1 MVANRVP
8 TFDLSYQGI
17 DTDAALH
24 WNLGTARL
32 VEEALKR
39 GEGLLATVGP
49 LVVKTGRHTGRS
61 AKDKFIV
68 RDAETDSQIWWDNN
82 ASIEPGQFAALKAD
96 FMAALAEKN
105 DLFVQDL

>member
-17 DTDAALH
+17 DTDAARH

-39 GEGLLATVGP
+39 G
-49 LVVKTGRHTGRS
+49 
-61 AKDKFIV
+61 
-68 RDAETDSQIWWDNN
+68 
-82 ASIEPGQFAALKAD
+82 
-96 FMAALAEKN
+96 
-105 DLFVQDL
+105 